1 MKDFFFNAWDIL
13 LRCFGAAAGVFG
25 GGSIR
30 ALALLMGLDYGFGIV
45 LGLMGKS
52 RKSKDGRLSARA
64 SFQGLMRKGM
74 MLGVIALCSLLDEM
88 IGQGQMLGQAAI
100 GFYICNE
107 GISLMENAALLGV
120 PVPSSLR
127 RALSALQQ
135 EGE

>member
-64 SFQGLMRKGM
+64 SFQGLLEKGM
-74 MLGVIALCSLLDEM
+74 MLSVILLAAFLDRLA
-88 IGQGQMLGQAAI
+88 GQDDLLHRAAT

-107 GISLMENAALLGV
+107 GISLLENAALLGV
-120 PVPSSLR
+120 PVPGKIR
-127 RALSALQQ
+127 
-135 EGE
+135 